1 MKTLIEVTTKE
12 SKYIWADDV
21 DVVMSDANVVTSD
34 LVIGDLNSTNSTLV
48 ENVDVP
54 ADWAP
59 GKYIYENGF
68 AYSQKYQDKVKADA
82 LAECIS
88 NRAAEYPPAADYLDG
103 IVKGDQAQVQAYID
117 ACLAVK
123 AKYPKPE

>member
-1 MKTLIEVTTKE
+1 MKTLIEVATKE

-21 DVVMSDANVVTSD
+21 DVVMSNANVVTSD

-59 GKYIYENGF
+59 GKYIYDNGF
-68 AYSQKYQDKVKADA
+68 AYSQKYQDKVTADD
-82 LAECIS
+82 LEKCIS

-123 AKYPKPE
+123 AKYPKPS